1 LFFCSFLFV
10 SDFHGVYCLEQQLL
24 CCNWELFNLSVVEVT
39 DDIDTESAYKSF
51 VMELMNA
58 QASRASLLSVC
69 ARASEGFKELLDW
82 LNKTA
87 TLAAIV

>member
-1 LFFCSFLFV
+1 M
-10 SDFHGVYCLEQQLL
+10 
-24 CCNWELFNLSVVEVT
+24 SVAEVT
-39 DDIDTESAYKSF
+39 DEIDTESAYKSF

-58 QASRASLLSVC
+58 QASRASLVCVC

-87 TLAAIV
+87 TLAAIVWNDLVMAPPEHLLLIFREEK